1 MHDFTRKNVDVF
13 PIGRPG
19 DAPKKPLAWGEK
31 PVKDDFVPAAK
42 PAPLVPKAGAEG
54 EKKADG
60 GEKTAEKSA
69 DAEKAG
75 KAADATAKVVDAA
88 AAAAPAAPAE
98 PAAAAAPAL

>member
-1 MHDFTRKNVDVF
+1 MF
-13 PIGRPG
+13 PLRRP
-19 DAPKKPLAWGEK
+19 DEAPKKPLAWGEK

-42 PAPLVPKAGAEG
+42 PAPLIPKAGAEG

-60 GEKTAEKSA
+60 TEKTAEKSA

-75 KAADATAKVVDAA
+75 KAADATAKTIDAA

-98 PAAAAAPAL
+98 PAAAPAI